1 MKKARI
7 YLDNCCYNRPYDDQ
21 SFKAIGLEAEAK
33 LYIQDNIR
41 NGKIELAWSF
51 MLDFENSANPYE
63 ERKESIEDWKVL
75 SMENIKAIE
84 EVRDLA
90 KRLETAYT
98 IKPKDALHLACA
110 IETKSQYFLTTDRIL
125 LKKASQLKEITV
137 INPVDFIII
146 WEEK

>member
-1 MKKARI
+1 
-7 YLDNCCYNRPYDDQ
+7 
-21 SFKAIGLEAEAK
+21 
-33 LYIQDNIR
+33 
-41 NGKIELAWSF
+41 

-63 ERKESIEDWKVL
+63 ERKESIEDWKAL

-84 EVRDLA
+84 EVKDLA
-90 KRLETAYT
+90 KRLETAYN

-125 LKKASQLKEITV
+125 LKKVSQLKEITV
-137 INPVDFIII
+137 INPVDFIMI

>member
-1 MKKARI
+1 MNKTRM
-7 YLDNCCYNRPYDDQ
+7 YLDNCCYNRPYNDQ
-21 SFKAIGLEAEAK
+21 SLKAISLEAEAK

-41 NGKIELAWSF
+41 NGKLELAWSF

-63 ERKESIEDWKVL
+63 ERKESIEEWKAL

-84 EVRDLA
+84 EVKDLA
-90 KRLETAYT
+90 KRLETAYN

-137 INPVDFIII
+137 INPVDFIMI

>member
-1 MKKARI
+1 MNKTRI

-21 SFKAIGLEAEAK
+21 SLKAISLEAEAK

-41 NGKIELAWSF
+41 NGKLELVWSF

-63 ERKESIEDWKVL
+63 ERKESIEDWKAL

-84 EVRDLA
+84 EVKDLA
-90 KRLETAYT
+90 KRLETAYN

-125 LKKASQLKEITV
+125 LKKVSQLKEITV
-137 INPVDFIII
+137 INPVDFIMI

>member
-1 MKKARI
+1 MNKTRI

-21 SFKAIGLEAEAK
+21 SLKAISLEAEAK
-33 LYIQDNIR
+33 LYIQDNIK
-41 NGKIELAWSF
+41 NGKLEMAWSF

-63 ERKESIEDWKVL
+63 ERKESIEDWKAL

-84 EVRDLA
+84 EVKDLA
-90 KRLETAYT
+90 KRLETAYN